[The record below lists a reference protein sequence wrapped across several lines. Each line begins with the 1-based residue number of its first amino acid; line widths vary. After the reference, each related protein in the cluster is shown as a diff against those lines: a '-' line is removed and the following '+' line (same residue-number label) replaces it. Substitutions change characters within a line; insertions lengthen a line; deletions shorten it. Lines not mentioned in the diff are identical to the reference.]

1 MATPAAARPGGCRQI
16 LEDLIGLGT
25 PDRARELSD
34 RLLERFGSFPEALN
48 ATEGERIKAVGGDD
62 LEGLF
67 SSVRTAIHHV
77 LRDRLLRGAVLADER
92 AVLDYL
98 RGVMAFA
105 PQEQFRVLY
114 LNAGNELLCDE
125 VASIGSVSTVHIYPR
140 EVLKRCLELGATA
153 IIVAHNHPSGRLVAS
168 RSDRVMTRNLVEA
181 AKALGVAV
189 HDHILVAREG
199 SLSFRRKGFL

>member
-1 MATPAAARPGGCRQI
+1 
-16 LEDLIGLGT
+16 
-25 PDRARELSD
+25 
-34 RLLERFGSFPEALN
+34 
-48 ATEGERIKAVGGDD
+48 
-62 LEGLF
+62 
-67 SSVRTAIHHV
+67 
-77 LRDRLLRGAVLADER
+77 
-92 AVLDYL
+92 
-98 RGVMAFA
+98 MAFA